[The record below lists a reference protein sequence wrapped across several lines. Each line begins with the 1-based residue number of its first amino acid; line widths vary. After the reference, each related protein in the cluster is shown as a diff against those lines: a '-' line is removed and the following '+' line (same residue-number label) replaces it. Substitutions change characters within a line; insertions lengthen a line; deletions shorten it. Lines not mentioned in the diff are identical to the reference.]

1 MSRRKVS
8 SIVARFMTA
17 VVALTLVAH
26 GPVRAQDPGTPGTPE
41 ALPPEMV
48 KLVEEHN
55 REREKAKLGPLV
67 ANQLLTAAAR
77 QHAADMAEHDMMS
90 HEGSDGSKF
99 NERIE
104 RQGYH
109 GRRMAENVAR
119 AQRSVDAV
127 MRAWMNSPHHRENIL
142 GPYDEI
148 GVAVARSEDG
158 VPFWCTTFG
167 LSRPK
172 LDRDE
177 STASLVEALNGARK
191 EADKPPL
198 KVSRRLNEA
207 AQEVAQELA
216 ARGDLGEGKGG
227 TPPDERVRRT
237 GYRFRSLGEAAALG
251 QLSGDEV
258 VKTWLKSDSHRENFL
273 GQFSEIGVGL
283 ATSDKGIPFWS
294 VFLAQPAR

>member
-1 MSRRKVS
+1 
-8 SIVARFMTA
+8 VA
-17 VVALTLVAH
+17 VALALIVS
-26 GPVRAQDPGTPGTPE
+26 PPLDAQEASTPGTSE
-41 ALPPEMV
+41 ALSPEMV

-55 REREKAKLGPLV
+55 RERAKEKLGPLV
-67 ANQLLTAAAR
+67 ANPLHTAAAR

-119 AQRSVDAV
+119 AQRSVDGV

-172 LDRDE
+172 LDRDQ
-177 STASLVEALNGARK
+177 STASVVEALNRARK
-191 EADKPPL
+191 EAGKPPL
-198 KVSRRLNEA
+198 KVSRRLAEA

-216 ARGDLGEGKGG
+216 ARGELGEGKGG
-227 TPPDERVRRT
+227 MSPDERVRRT
-237 GYRFRSLGEAAALG
+237 GYRFRALGEASALG
-251 QLSGDEV
+251 QLSADEV
-258 VKTWLKSDSHRENFL
+258 VKTWLESDSHRENFL
-273 GQFSEIGVGL
+273 GPFSEIGVGL
-283 ATSDKGIPFWS
+283 ATSDKGIPFWA